1 MTDKALAV
9 LPANSAMPAL
19 TISESVFR
27 YNALVEF
34 VKTVMQKDKDY
45 GVIPGTP
52 KPTLLKPGAEKLCT
66 MFGLRPVF
74 EPVKVVEDWERGFF
88 YYHYRC
94 NLLRDGV
101 VMATGEGSCNTKEK
115 KYRWRKSERVCPQ
128 CGKPAIIKGKTEYG
142 GGWVCFVKKDGCGAK
157 FSDGDQSIEG
167 QQSGQVE
174 NTEPFD
180 LVNTILKMAQKRALV
195 AATLIGANASEFFT
209 QDVED
214 IAVIEGEYR
223 AELQP
228 EKKTNGNGH
237 KNGNGAPV
245 LSMADAQRVIAA
257 AGLEWKEFVARQKA
271 LGFAGYEP
279 ARDTAAVQTFIAIVA
294 RQPGE
299 TPEA

>member
-1 MTDKALAV
+1 MTDKSLAV
-9 LPANSAMPAL
+9 MPANSAMPAL

-74 EPVKVVEDWERGFF
+74 EQVKAVEDWERGFF

-94 NLLRDGV
+94 SLMRDGV
-101 VMATGEGSCNTKEK
+101 IMAQGEGSCNTKEK
-115 KYRWRKSERVCPQ
+115 KYRWRDAKRTCPH
-128 CGKPAIIKGKTEYG
+128 CGQPAIIKGKEEYG
-142 GGWVCFVKKDGCGAK
+142 GGYLCFRKQGGCGAK
-157 FSDGDQSIEG
+157 FGDNDAAITG
-167 QQSGQVE
+167 QPAGQVE

-223 AELQP
+223 EAQPIQAQP
-228 EKKTNGNGH
+228 EAAKHANGNGH
-237 KNGNGAPV
+237 NGNGKSVRQRYAELHAQGLAIGIQAEPPEAFATD
-245 LSMADAQRVIAA
+245 ADLIAA
-257 AGLEWKEFVARQKA
+257 GKA
-271 LGFAGYEP
+271 LRAMIE
-279 ARDTAAVQTFIAIVA
+279 ARSK
-294 RQPGE
+294 GE
-299 TPEA
+299 